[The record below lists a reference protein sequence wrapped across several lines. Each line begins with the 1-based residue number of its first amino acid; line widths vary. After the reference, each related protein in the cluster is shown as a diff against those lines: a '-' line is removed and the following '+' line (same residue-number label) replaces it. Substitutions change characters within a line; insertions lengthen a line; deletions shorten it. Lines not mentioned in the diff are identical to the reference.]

1 MMINCAPRSTAVVT
15 RHGLHTCAPSVV
27 VSRKKVWK
35 VQAAPK
41 PDVIVEENVQFACTG
56 RRSMVCS
63 IASVAAALP
72 CVQPLAAQAI
82 DIANDKYDSLPSGLK
97 ILDVK
102 IGNGAFPEPGDVV
115 VVHWAGYTK
124 GYQGKRI
131 DNTSVR
137 DEPYTFTLGK
147 HEAIPAFEQA
157 VSTMRPGGIRR
168 VEIPGEIP
176 ELSYPRDR
184 SQRFTNELKPSSE
197 GKIYKY
203 RYGPQPSELGGQR
216 SLDFV
221 LDNPTLYDLN
231 RTLLMD
237 IKLLRVR
244 KQS

>member
-1 MMINCAPRSTAVVT
+1 VKAAAHSGSATED
-15 RHGLHTCAPSVV
+15 
-27 VSRKKVWK
+27 
-35 VQAAPK
+35 VQL
-41 PDVIVEENVQFACTG
+41 ACTG
-56 RRSMVCS
+56 RRSVLAAQ
-63 IASVAAALP
+63 IVAAALP

-82 DIANDKYDSLPSGLK
+82 DIANDKYETLPSGLK

-102 IGNGAFPEPGDVV
+102 IGDGASPEPGDTV

-131 DNTSVR
+131 DNSSVR
-137 DEPYTFTLGK
+137 DEPYTFILGK

-157 VSTMRPGGIRR
+157 VSTMKPGGIRR

-184 SQRFTNELKPSSE
+184 SQRFTNELIPSSE

-244 KQS
+244 RRQ